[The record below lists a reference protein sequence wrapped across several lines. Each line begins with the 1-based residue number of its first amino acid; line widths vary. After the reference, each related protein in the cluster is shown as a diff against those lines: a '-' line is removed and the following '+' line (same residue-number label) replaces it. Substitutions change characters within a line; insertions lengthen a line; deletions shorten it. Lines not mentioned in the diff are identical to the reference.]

1 MSSLRNSGLMQW
13 VRSSMTTRLVAL
25 NAVVFLIIQSVIIF
39 LNLSGTRSN
48 TPFLADL
55 WLATSTDWAVFMTR
69 PWSLITHMFTHVSF
83 SHFLWNMVWLYFS
96 GQLFE
101 RFYGKRKLLAVYL
114 AGGIFGWLI
123 LQAITPLIALEPG
136 LAMGASACI
145 MAIFIASSVHSPEER
160 LMFFGVFP
168 VKLKVLAVIYV
179 LMDYMA
185 LRGEIN
191 LGGHIAHLAGAAF
204 GFFFAIQIKK
214 GINILKWLE
223 KLLDAIKGLF
233 QGRQKLKTAY
243 KSARHMTDEEY
254 NQTKVRNDKQVD
266 AILDKIARGGYDSL
280 TRDEKDFLFRH
291 SKKN

>member
-1 MSSLRNSGLMQW
+1 MSSLRNSGLMEW
-13 VRSSMTTRLVAL
+13 VKSAMYTRLLAV
-25 NAVVFLIIQSVIIF
+25 NAGVFLVIQSVIIF
-39 LNLSGTRSN
+39 LNLSGSRGRAQF
-48 TPFLADL
+48 PLDL
-55 WLATSTDWAVFMTR
+55 WLATSTDWTVVASR
-69 PWSLITHMFTHVSF
+69 PWSVITHMFTHVSF

-101 RFYGKRKLLAVYL
+101 RYYGKRKLLAVYL

-123 LQAITPLIALEPG
+123 LQGITPLTALEPG
-136 LAMGASACI
+136 FAMGASACI
-145 MAIFIASSVHSPEER
+145 MAVFIAAAVHSPEER

-168 VKLKVLAVIYV
+168 VKLKVLAIIYV

-204 GFFFAIQIKK
+204 GFFYAIQIKK
-214 GINILKWLE
+214 GINILKWFE

-233 QGRQKLKTAY
+233 VGRKKLKTAY
-243 KSARHMTDEEY
+243 KSARQMTDEEY
-254 NQTKVRNDKQVD
+254 NQTKVRNDNRVD

-291 SKKN
+291 SKRN